1 MGRSATWQNWA
12 RTASSTHVRVDRP
25 RSIDELCAIV
35 SEATGQGLR
44 VKVPGSGHSFTPIAV
59 TDGVLI
65 APQRL
70 DDVCSIDESTGLVT
84 VESGIPLY
92 RLNRILDE
100 HGLALPSLGDIDW
113 QTIAGAISTG
123 THGTGIRRQ
132 GIAAAVEG
140 LDLVRPTGSLVSCSA
155 NESPELFGA
164 ARVGLGAIGI
174 IARVTLR
181 CVPAFLLHA
190 MEGPMPLDI
199 VLGNIDDLVE
209 YNDHFEF
216 SWFPHTSTTSV
227 KRNNRVPAGTS
238 RDPLPKARA
247 WIDDELLSNKA
258 LGALNKVVSHH
269 RSWIPRLNQVSSR
282 ALTAREYI
290 DDSYRV
296 FVSPRRVR
304 LRETEWAVP
313 RDRLVNVLLDI
324 KSWIDA
330 GNDTISFPV
339 EIRFAAGDDIWLSTG
354 YHRDNA
360 YIAVHHYEA
369 IDYQPYFRAVQ
380 DIAAAAGGR
389 PHWGK
394 LHFLDV
400 EALRP
405 RYPRFDDFLA
415 IRRQVD
421 PCGSFTNDYL
431 DRVLGPIV

>member
-1 MGRSATWQNWA
+1 MGNAAAWHNWA
-12 RTASSTHVRVDRP
+12 RTASSTPVRVARP
-25 RSIDELCAIV
+25 RSVDELCAV
-35 SEATGQGLR
+35 VAEATQQGIR
-44 VKVPGSGHSFTPIAV
+44 MKVPGNGHSFTPIAL

-65 APQRL
+65 APHRL
-70 DDVCSIDESTGLVT
+70 DDVTSIDESTGLVT
-84 VESGIPLY
+84 VEGGMPFY

-100 HGLALPSLGDIDW
+100 HGLALPNLGDIDQ

-140 LDLVRPTGSLVSCSA
+140 LDLVLPNGSLISCSA
-155 NESPELFGA
+155 NEGQELFAA
-164 ARVGLGAIGI
+164 ARVGLGAVGV

-190 MEGPMPLDI
+190 MEGPMPLDV
-199 VLGNIDDLVE
+199 VLGNIHDLVE
-209 YNDHFEF
+209 HNDHIEF
-216 SWFPHTSTTSV
+216 YWFPHTSTTSV

-247 WIDDELLSNKA
+247 WIDDQLLSNKA
-258 LGALNKVVSHH
+258 FGALNKVVAHH
-269 RSWIPRLNQVSSR
+269 RSWIPRMNQVSAR

-296 FVSPRRVR
+296 FISPRRVR
-304 LRETEWAVP
+304 FRETEWAVP
-313 RDRLVNVLLDI
+313 RDRLVDVLLDI
-324 KSWIDA
+324 ESWIDA

-339 EIRFAAGDDIWLSTG
+339 EVRFAAGDDIWLSTG

-360 YIAVHHYEA
+360 YIAVQHYEA
-369 IDYQPYFRAVQ
+369 IDYEPYFRAVQ

-394 LHFLDV
+394 LHFFDA
-400 EALRP
+400 ETLRP
-405 RYPRFDDFLA
+405 LYPRFDDFLA
-415 IRRQVD
+415 IRRHVD
-421 PCGSFTNDYL
+421 PSGSFTNDYL
-431 DRVLGPIV
+431 DRVLGPIE